1 MLGRRPKSDEPSVQ
15 SQGFTPDGVQSC
27 YKGFPAAI
35 HRLRPAPVECN
46 DLCIVGRLMGAT
58 VQHHI
63 AHAVTQW
70 RRSVTTGTGV
80 ATYALVLWAGSSLGR
95 LDLSG
100 WGVGVGALL
109 LGAGVLLFALAV
121 RADVNLRAL
130 SQSFALPTALWAS
143 LSCAATASFGSGPL
157 RLALLA
163 LCLLGLQ
170 LAALHLPRAQLRLTA
185 LLTWLVFSIGIV
197 ARIRQDH
204 GADVAR
210 DQAIWMYF
218 SALLIV
224 ALVIADRVAHLRE
237 ELTGRSLELERALA
251 RVRDLAMRDD
261 LTGLY
266 NRRQLME
273 YLHRQKALADR
284 GSLVFALCYIDLD
297 HFKRVNDY
305 FGHKQGDEVLKA
317 FAAIAGKVVREGD
330 FVARIG
336 GEEFVLVLSDAT
348 LADAVQVS
356 NRLRRQTQLMLIDP
370 KAPDFAVT
378 ASVGVAAYR
387 VRESVEQLMSRA
399 DTAMYAA
406 KTQGRNRVVVA
417 PETETRPISPAA
429 GR

>member
-1 MLGRRPKSDEPSVQ
+1 MV
-15 SQGFTPDGVQSC
+15 
-27 YKGFPAAI
+27 
-35 HRLRPAPVECN
+35 
-46 DLCIVGRLMGAT
+46 AT

-70 RRSVTTGTGV
+70 RRSIGTG
-80 ATYALVLWAGSSLGR
+80 AGVLAFVLLLWSGSSLGQ

-100 WGVGVGALL
+100 WGIALSVSL
-109 LGAGVLLFALAV
+109 LGSGVLLFVIALG
-121 RADVNLRAL
+121 ADSNLRAIANPTAVANQRVL
-130 SQSFALPTALWAS
+130 TKSLGLPIALWAS
-143 LSCAATASFGSGPL
+143 VSCVVTAGIGSGPL
-157 RLALLA
+157 QRALLA
-163 LCLLGLQ
+163 LTLLGLTF
-170 LAALHLPRAQLRLTA
+170 AALHLPRPQLKLTA
-185 LLTWLVFSIGIV
+185 LLTWVAFSVTSV
-197 ARIRQDH
+197 ARIQHDV
-204 GADVAR
+204 GADVSH
-210 DQAIWMYF
+210 DFVTWCYF
-218 SALLIV
+218 SMLLLAALFV
-224 ALVIADRVAHLRE
+224 ADRVARLRE
-237 ELTGRSLELERALA
+237 ELTGRSSQLERALT
-251 RVRDLAMRDD
+251 RVRELAMRDD

-284 GSLVFALCYIDLD
+284 GSLIFALCYVDLD

-305 FGHKQGDEVLKA
+305 FGHKQGDAVLQA
-317 FAAIAGKVVREGD
+317 FAGIASKVVREGD

-336 GEEFVLVLSDAT
+336 GEEFVLVLADAT
-348 LADAVQVS
+348 LADAVAVS

-378 ASVGVAAYR
+378 VSVGVAAYR

-417 PETETRPISPAA
+417 PETETRPITPAA

>member
-1 MLGRRPKSDEPSVQ
+1 MV
-15 SQGFTPDGVQSC
+15 
-27 YKGFPAAI
+27 AA
-35 HRLRPAPVECN
+35 
-46 DLCIVGRLMGAT
+46 

-63 AHAVTQW
+63 THAVTQW
-70 RRSVTTGTGV
+70 RRSVTTGAGV
-80 ATYALVLWAGSSLGR
+80 AMYAMLLWVGSSLGR

-100 WGVGVGALL
+100 WGVPVGALL
-109 LGAGVLLFALAV
+109 LGAGVLLFALAIG
-121 RADVNLRAL
+121 ADANLRAM
-130 SQSFALPTALWAS
+130 SRSFALPIALWAS
-143 LSCAATASFGSGPL
+143 LSCVATASFGSGPL
-157 RLALLA
+157 RVSLLA

-170 LAALHLPRAQLRLTA
+170 LAALHLPRPQLRLTA
-185 LLTWLVFSIGIV
+185 LATWVVFSIGMV
-197 ARIRQDH
+197 ARIQ
-204 GADVAR
+204 R
-210 DQAIWMYF
+210 DRAAESAHDFVIWAYF

-224 ALVIADRVAHLRE
+224 ALFVADRVAHLRE
-237 ELTGRSLELERALA
+237 ELTGRTLELERALA
-251 RVRDLAMRDD
+251 RVRELAMRDD

-284 GSLVFALCYIDLD
+284 GSLMFALCYVDLD

-317 FAAIAGKVVREGD
+317 FASIAQKVVREGD

-370 KAPDFAVT
+370 KAPDFTVT
-378 ASVGVAAYR
+378 VSVGVAAYR

>member
-1 MLGRRPKSDEPSVQ
+1 MV
-15 SQGFTPDGVQSC
+15 
-27 YKGFPAAI
+27 
-35 HRLRPAPVECN
+35 
-46 DLCIVGRLMGAT
+46 AT

-70 RRSVTTGTGV
+70 RRSIATGTGV
-80 ATYALVLWAGSSLGR
+80 LAYALLLWLGSSFGQ

-100 WGVGVGALL
+100 WGIAVSASL
-109 LGAGVLLFALAV
+109 LGTGVLLFVMALGGDLNV
-121 RADVNLRAL
+121 RAIADPGAIVHQRVLTRSL
-130 SQSFALPTALWAS
+130 GLPIALWAS
-143 LSCAATASFGSGPL
+143 FSCVVTAGIGDGSL
-157 RLALLA
+157 QRALLA
-163 LCLLGLQ
+163 LSLLGLTF
-170 LAALHLPRAQLRLTA
+170 AALHLPRPQLRMTA
-185 LLTWLVFSIGIV
+185 LLTWVVFSVVIV
-197 ARIRQDH
+197 ARVQNDI
-204 GADVAR
+204 GADVAH
-210 DQAIWMYF
+210 DFVTWCYF
-218 SALLIV
+218 SILLLAALFV
-224 ALVIADRVAHLRE
+224 ADRVAHLRE
-237 ELTGRSLELERALA
+237 ELTGRSSQLEQALT
-251 RVRDLAMRDD
+251 RVRELAMRDD

-273 YLHRQKALADR
+273 YLNRQKALADR
-284 GSLVFALCYIDLD
+284 GSLIFAMCYVDLD

-317 FAAIAGKVVREGD
+317 FADIASKVVREGD

-336 GEEFVLVLSDAT
+336 GEEFVLVLADAT
-348 LADAVQVS
+348 LADAVAVS

-378 ASVGVAAYR
+378 VSVGVAAYR